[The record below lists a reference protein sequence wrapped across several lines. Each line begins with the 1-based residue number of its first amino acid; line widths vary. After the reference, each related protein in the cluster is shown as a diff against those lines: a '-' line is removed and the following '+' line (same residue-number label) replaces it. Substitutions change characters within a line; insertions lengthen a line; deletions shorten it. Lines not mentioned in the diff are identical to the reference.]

1 MRKLEVDDL
10 ERKNV
15 IFEHTAAWI
24 EERGITESRLR
35 YGGDFPGQVEAQNEL
50 MSRYHHG
57 FEDGYEQNERRWRHD
72 LTELQRSINKGEIT
86 LAEIAVDDLGYARGI
101 RERQADGAAA
111 AAAAVAEA
119 ERLGIHPYPDLVNLR
134 RRPFR

>member
-1 MRKLEVDDL
+1 MRNLEYDDL

-24 EERGITESRLR
+24 EERGITELQ
-35 YGGDFPGQVEAQNEL
+35 YEGEEFPGQFDAQRAL
-50 MSRYHHG
+50 MRRYHNG
-57 FEDGYEQNERRWRHD
+57 FMDGYDQSDRRWRND
-72 LTELQRSINKGEIT
+72 LTELQRSLNKGEIT

-101 RERQADGAAA
+101 RERQADSAAA

-119 ERLGIHPYPDLVNLR
+119 ERLGIHPYPDLVSLR

>member
-1 MRKLEVDDL
+1 MRNLEYDDL

-24 EERGITESRLR
+24 EESGITELQ
-35 YGGDFPGQVEAQNEL
+35 YEGEEFPGQVEAQSAL
-50 MSRYHHG
+50 MSRYDHG
-57 FEDGYEQNERRWRHD
+57 FDDGYEQHERRWRND
-72 LTELQRSINKGEIT
+72 LTELQRSLNKGEIT

-101 RERQADGAAA
+101 RERQADSAAA